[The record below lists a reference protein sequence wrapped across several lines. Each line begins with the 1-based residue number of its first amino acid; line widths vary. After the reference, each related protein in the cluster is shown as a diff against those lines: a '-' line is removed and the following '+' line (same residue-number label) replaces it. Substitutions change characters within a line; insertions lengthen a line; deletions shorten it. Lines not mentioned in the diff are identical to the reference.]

1 MADRKYGV
9 LLFAKDN
16 ASKAIQGL
24 AKSAGT
30 ASKAVKAMGKAGAM
44 AFKAIGFGAI
54 AVNQGVELLKKFR
67 DGLIATAEMSMAY
80 RRENDPLIEQ
90 FKEAKDLVGSLAAR
104 VGDVLVNA
112 FGAAV
117 NALAP
122 LIKNTRLWLVENQKL
137 LATGLIEFL
146 AKVAEITVGAVSKG
160 IIFATRL
167 TSGFELVWQGVKL
180 AVNASFEAILSGSA
194 SALSSMATLARKV
207 GADGLAAQL
216 ESAAQSATGLA
227 QVFEETAI
235 ENTNSID
242 ALITEQADLEHSI
255 NRVSTAFKTGI
266 GEVASAAVAGVIEG
280 TKGLNRSLEHTTAAE
295 EKLAAAAE
303 ERKAKQEEANNK
315 AKEAL
320 KVIQDDARATANSF
334 ASAGDAMGG
343 AFVAAAANAE
353 NAQEAVAQGMKAMAA
368 SAIDSALTAM
378 QTIVTARAAEAA
390 AGAASSQAGIPIIGP
405 ALAAAAA
412 GTMFA
417 LVKGLIALGF
427 QGMAQGG
434 LVQGGIPGRDSVP
447 AMLMPGE
454 FVLTKQQTESLRA
467 GGSIGGGPQN
477 VNITF
482 QSDQLPDRVRTKR
495 WIRQVFNPAM
505 KELKAQG
512 M

>member
-16 ASKAIQGL
+16 ASKAVQGL
-24 AKSAGT
+24 AKSAGA

-122 LIKNTRLWLVENQKL
+122 LIKNARLWLVENQKL

-146 AKVAEITVGAVSKG
+146 QKFAQLTVTGVAKSIMLVTK
-160 IIFATRL
+160 L
-167 TSGFELVWQGVKL
+167 TSGFEVAWQAVQA
-180 AVNASFEAILSGSA
+180 AVNTFFSALIEKGSA
-194 SALSSMATLARKV
+194 ALSFLGDFARAV
-207 GADGLAAQL
+207 GADGIAGKLDGAANSARELSEIFTETADQNM
-216 ESAAQSATGLA
+216 SAAGDLIHEQEKLEA
-227 QVFEETAI
+227 Q
-235 ENTNSID
+235 
-242 ALITEQADLEHSI
+242 I
-255 NRVSTAFKTGI
+255 NKVSTAINTGI
-266 GEVASAAVAGVIEG
+266 GQVASTAVAGVIEG
-280 TKGLNRSLEHTTAAE
+280 TQGLNRSLEHTTAAE

-343 AFVAAAANAE
+343 AFISAASSAE
-353 NAQEAVAQGMKAMAA
+353 SAQEAVAQGMKAMAA

-390 AGAASSQAGIPIIGP
+390 AGAASSQAGIPIVGP

-454 FVLTKQQTESLRA
+454 FVLTKQQTESLRG

-477 VNITF
+477 VNVTF
-482 QSDQLPDRVRTKR
+482 QSDQLPDRVKTKR

-505 KELKAQG
+505 KDLKAQG

>member
-1 MADRKYGV
+1 MADKKYGI
-9 LLFAKDN
+9 LLTAKDG
-16 ASKAIQGL
+16 ASKAITGL
-24 AKSAGT
+24 AKSAGF
-30 ASKAVKAMGKAGAM
+30 ASSAVKGLGKAGGM

-54 AVNQGVELLKKFR
+54 ALNQGVELLTKFK
-67 DGLIATAEMSMAY
+67 DSLIATAEMSMAY
-80 RRENDPLIEQ
+80 RKENDPLIEQ
-90 FKEAKDLVGSLAAR
+90 FKESKDLIGSLAAR

-117 NALAP
+117 QAIAP
-122 LIKNTRLWLVENQKL
+122 VIESTKAWLVQNQKL

-146 AKVAEITVGAVSKG
+146 QKVAQITVTGVAKS
-160 IIFATRL
+160 IIMVTKL
-167 TSGFELVWQGVKL
+167 TSGFGVAWEAVQA
-180 AVNASFEAILSGSA
+180 AVNTFFAALIEKGSA
-194 SALSSMATLARKV
+194 ALSFLGDFARAV
-207 GADGLAAQL
+207 GADGIAGKLDGAANSAREL
-216 ESAAQSATGLA
+216 SEIFVDSAETNMSAAGDL
-227 QVFEETAI
+227 
-235 ENTNSID
+235 
-242 ALITEQADLEHSI
+242 LHEQEKLEGQI
-255 NRVSTAFKTGI
+255 NRVSTAINSGI
-266 GEVASAAVAGVIEG
+266 GKVGSAAVAAVVEG
-280 TKGLNRSLEHTTAAE
+280 TEGLNRSLEHTVAVE
-295 EKLAAAAE
+295 EKVAAAADV
-303 ERKAKQEEANNK
+303 RKTKQDEATK
-315 AKEAL
+315 KSKEAL
-320 KVIQDDARATANSF
+320 KLIADEARATSDQF

-343 AFVAAAANAE
+343 AFVAAAASAE

-378 QTIVTARAAEAA
+378 QTIVTAHAAEAA
-390 AGAASSQAGIPIIGP
+390 AGAASSQAGIPIVGP

-417 LVKGLIALGF
+417 LVKGLISLGF

-447 AMLMPGE
+447 IMAMPGE
-454 FVLTKQQTESLRA
+454 FVLTKQQTDSLRS

-477 VNITF
+477 VNLTF